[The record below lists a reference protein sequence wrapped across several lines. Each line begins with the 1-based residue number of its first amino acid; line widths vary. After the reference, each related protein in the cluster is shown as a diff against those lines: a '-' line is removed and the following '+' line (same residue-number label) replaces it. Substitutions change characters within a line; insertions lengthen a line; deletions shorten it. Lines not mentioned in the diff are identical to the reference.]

1 MSENTGNREGKLTT
15 EEIAILEKAKRPV
28 MIANR
33 FRLFFLFASIVLV
46 IAIYLIDKFGAG
58 TGGYEKLSAWLY
70 LFLLLDI
77 VLMLLSVFIKI
88 GCAVRYNHIL
98 KKL

>member
-1 MSENTGNREGKLTT
+1 MSESIDST
-15 EEIAILEKAKRPV
+15 EEKFTAEEMAILEKAKRPV
-28 MIANR
+28 LIANR

-46 IAIYLIDKFGAG
+46 IVIYFGDKFGTG
-58 TGGYEKLSAWLY
+58 TGGYDKLSAWLY
-70 LFLLLDI
+70 LFLFLDLA
-77 VLMLLSVFIKI
+77 LMLISIFIKI

>member
-1 MSENTGNREGKLTT
+1 MSENTGNREGKLTA

-28 MIANR
+28 IIANR
-33 FRLFFLFASIVLV
+33 FRLFFLFASVVLV
-46 IAIYLIDKFGAG
+46 VAIYLGDKYGAG
-58 TGGYEKLSAWLY
+58 IGGYEKFSAWMY

>member
-1 MSENTGNREGKLTT
+1 MSENTGSREGKLTA

-33 FRLFFLFASIVLV
+33 FRLFFLFASVVLV
-46 IAIYLIDKFGAG
+46 IAIYLGDKFGTG
-58 TGGYEKLSAWLY
+58 IGGYEKLSAWLY

-77 VLMLLSVFIKI
+77 ALMLISIFIKI

-98 KKL
+98 KKM

>member
-33 FRLFFLFASIVLV
+33 FRLFFLFASVVLV
-46 IAIYLIDKFGAG
+46 IAIYLINKFGAG

>member
-28 MIANR
+28 IIANR
-33 FRLFFLFASIVLV
+33 FRLFFLFASVVLV

-98 KKL
+98 KIL

>member
-1 MSENTGNREGKLTT
+1 MSESIGSREGKLTA
-15 EEIAILEKAKRPV
+15 EEIAILDKAKRPV
-28 MIANR
+28 IIANR
-33 FRLFFLFASIVLV
+33 FRLFFLFASVVLV
-46 IAIYLIDKFGAG
+46 IVIYLGDKFGAG
-58 TGGYEKLSAWLY
+58 IGGYEKLSAWMY

-77 VLMLLSVFIKI
+77 VLMLLSVFVKI

>member
-1 MSENTGNREGKLTT
+1 MSENTGSREGKLTT

>member
-1 MSENTGNREGKLTT
+1 MSENTESREGKLTA

-28 MIANR
+28 LIANR
-33 FRLFFLFASIVLV
+33 FRLFFLFTSIVLV
-46 IAIYLIDKFGAG
+46 VVIYLGDKFGAG
-58 TGGYEKLSAWLY
+58 IGGYDKLSVWLY
-70 LFLLLDI
+70 LFLFLDI
-77 VLMLLSVFIKI
+77 ALMLISIFIKI

>member
-1 MSENTGNREGKLTT
+1 MTENNVRT
-15 EEIAILEKAKRPV
+15 EEGLTAEETAILEKARRPV
-28 MIANR
+28 LIANR
-33 FRLFFLFASIVLV
+33 FRLLFLFGSMVLV
-46 IAIYLIDKFGAG
+46 VLIFLEDKFGSG
-58 TGGYEKLSAWLY
+58 IEGGSKLSAWLY

-77 VLMLLSVFIKI
+77 VLMLITIFIKI